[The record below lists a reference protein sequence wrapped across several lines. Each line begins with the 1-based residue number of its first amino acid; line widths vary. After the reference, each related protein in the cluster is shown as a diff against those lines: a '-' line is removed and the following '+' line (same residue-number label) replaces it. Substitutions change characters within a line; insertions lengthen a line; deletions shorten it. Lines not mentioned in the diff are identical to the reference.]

1 MPVRSSAPSR
11 AIVALVLGCALLF
24 SLAACATGAPKSQ
37 PPGSPSTSASTSSTS
52 SAPSTAPPTP
62 ESTSPAP
69 TTSAAPTPANQP
81 AVVYLKSVA
90 SSAVGEPVDVTV
102 RVETPNPG
110 VPFGDVTLL
119 VNGASYASATLDA
132 EGNATFS
139 VQGLPAG
146 SHTFTGSYAGN
157 LEYVAAQSSDKAIT
171 VMTAEEI
178 AAAEAAAEKKKQEE
192 AAAAEKKK
200 QEEAAAAASGN
211 PCPASARACVDLT
224 NNKTWIQE
232 GGQIIYGPVPQ
243 IAGREGYRTPPGMFY
258 VGWKNIDHKSSEF
271 NNAPMPYAIFFNG
284 GIAFHQGSTDT
295 PSHGCIRLEK
305 PDAQAY
311 WDLLD
316 VGDAV
321 YVFGQATTY

>member
-1 MPVRSSAPSR
+1 MTPGSVTAAPRR
-11 AIVALVLGCALLF
+11 ALLAVVLGIALIL

-37 PPGSPSTSASTSSTS
+37 PTGASSSSASASSGAAPSS
-52 SAPSTAPPTP
+52 SAPT
-62 ESTSPAP
+62 TSEPAP
-69 TTSAAPTPANQP
+69 TTSAAPSPANQP
-81 AVVYLKSVA
+81 VVVYLNADST
-90 SSAVGEPVDVTV
+90 SAVGEPVTVSV

-110 VPFGDVTLL
+110 IPFGDVSL
-119 VNGASYASATLDA
+119 VVDGASFGSATLDA
-132 EGNATFS
+132 EGNASFS
-139 VQGLPAG
+139 VPNLAAG
-146 SHTFTGSYAGN
+146 KHTLTAAYAGN
-157 LEYVAAQSSDKAIT
+157 LEYVAAQSSEQSHT

-178 AAAEAAAEKKKQEE
+178 AAAKAAAEKKKQEE

-243 IAGREGYRTPPGMFY
+243 IGGREGYRTPPGMFY

-311 WDLLD
+311 WDLLQ

>member
-1 MPVRSSAPSR
+1 MALGSVTCAPRR
-11 AIVALVLGCALLF
+11 ALLIVVLGIALMV
-24 SLAACATGAPKSQ
+24 SLAACATGAPKTQ
-37 PPGSPSTSASTSSTS
+37 QVGAPGSS
-52 SAPSTAPPTP
+52 SAPSSSSAASSSAPAET
-62 ESTSPAP
+62 TSPAP
-69 TTSAAPTPANQP
+69 TTSAAPSPANQP
-81 AVVYLKSVA
+81 AVVYLKAAA
-90 SSAVGEPVDVTV
+90 SSAVGEPVTVSV

-110 VPFGDVTLL
+110 IPFGDVAL
-119 VNGASYASATLDA
+119 VVDGASFGSATLDG
-132 EGNATFS
+132 EGNASFT
-139 VQGLPAG
+139 VPNLAAG
-146 SHTFTGSYAGN
+146 KHTLAAAYAGN
-157 LEYVAAQSSDKAIT
+157 LEYVAAQSSEQTIT

-200 QEEAAAAASGN
+200 QEQAAAAASGN

-243 IAGREGYRTPPGMFY
+243 IAGRKGYRTPPGMFY

-271 NNAPMPYAIFFNG
+271 NGAPMPYAIFFNG

-311 WDLLD
+311 WDLLQ
-316 VGDAV
+316 VGDSV